1 MSDTEKTEETAGPQK
16 AGQYYILE
24 KIAQGG
30 MAEIYKGL
38 AYDLA
43 GIKKT
48 VCIKK
53 ILPNIAASR
62 EFIDMLVNEAKIAVK
77 LNHGNI
83 AQIYDLG
90 KAGEDYFIVMEYV
103 EGQTL
108 SKLHKKVLRLGKKIP
123 LPIACY
129 LISEI
134 ANGLN
139 YMHRKTDEDGHSLHI
154 VHRDISPQNIM
165 VSYSGTV
172 KIIDF
177 GIAKAAVKVGHT
189 ESGILKG
196 KFAYMS
202 PEQARGDT
210 LDHRSD
216 IFSLGVILYELL
228 TGKRLFKGTD
238 NKQTLRNV
246 RKTKVVPPS
255 EVNPDLSKQI
265 DTLVL
270 KSLSKDRRHRYLFAS
285 DFHEELQKF
294 LHTHFPDFKSSQVA
308 EYMQSAFQDELVLN
322 RKLNTEGNA
331 TPHLILDKT
340 ETAHIDELS
349 EKTSRK
355 SAGINWREFMIDAEW
370 PETKDLKEESPVA
383 EESESESESEHT
395 EEKKVEATPSFVKQA
410 VSWGAGL
417 VVFFSLSLAGYFYY
431 RTMDHGPVTIDYGP
445 WTMDHGPKTT
455 QETITI
461 QKEELKLA
469 SVTIESNPSG
479 ASVYLDENEIG
490 QTTPAQLLN
499 LQPGE
504 KHTLGLYLTNY
515 KFFKTDFE
523 TQAGETQKFHV
534 ELAMDYGSL
543 KVISEPPGGSIFLN
557 GQLTGTTPLLKSDLA
572 PGALIKVEVQLTGFY
587 PYSEDLQIAAGRE
600 HLVHINLDRLPS
612 LPVPKT
618 APIMNPEHE
627 QNQDTG
633 TTH

>member
-1 MSDTEKTEETAGPQK
+1 MVLPHMSDTEKTEETVGPQK

-129 LISEI
+129 LVSEI

-139 YMHRKTDEDGHSLHI
+139 YMHRKTDEEGHSLHVI
-154 VHRDISPQNIM
+154 HRDISPQNIM

-202 PEQARGDT
+202 PEQARGDA

-246 RKTKVVPPS
+246 RKTKVIPPS
-255 EVNPDLSKQI
+255 EVNPDLPKQI
-265 DTLVL
+265 DAIVL

-294 LHTHFPDFKSSQVA
+294 LHAHFPDFKPSQVA
-308 EYMQSAFQDELVLN
+308 EYMRSAFQDELVLN

-349 EKTSRK
+349 EKTSGK
-355 SAGINWREFMIDAEW
+355 AAGIDWREFMIDAEW
-370 PETKDLKEESPVA
+370 PEEKAVVEEESPVA
-383 EESESESESEHT
+383 EESESEHT
-395 EEKKVEATPSFVKQA
+395 EEKKIEVTTSFAKQA
-410 VSWGAGL
+410 VFWGAGL
-417 VVFFSLSLAGYFYY
+417 VVLFSLSLAGYFGWKYY
-431 RTMDHGPVTIDYGP
+431 RTVEHKSPVTTYAP
-445 WTMDHGPKTT
+445 QTAP
-455 QETITI
+455 QTITI

-469 SVTIESNPSG
+469 SVMVASNPSG
-479 ASVYLDENEIG
+479 ASVYLDEKEIG
-490 QTTPAQLLN
+490 QTTPAQLIN

-515 KFFKTDFE
+515 KFFKTEFE
-523 TQAGETQKFHV
+523 TRPGETQKFHV

-543 KVISEPPGGSIFLN
+543 KIVSEPPGASIFLN
-557 GQLTGTTPLLKSDLA
+557 GQLTGTTPLLKSDLM

-587 PYSEDLQIAAGRE
+587 PTSEELQIAAGRE

-612 LPVPKT
+612 LPASKT
-618 APIMNPEHE
+618 EPIMNPEHE

-633 TTH
+633 TTE